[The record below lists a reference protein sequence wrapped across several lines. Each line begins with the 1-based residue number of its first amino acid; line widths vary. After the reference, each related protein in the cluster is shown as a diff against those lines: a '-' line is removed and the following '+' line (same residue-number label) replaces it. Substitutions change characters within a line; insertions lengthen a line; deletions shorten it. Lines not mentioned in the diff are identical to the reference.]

1 MKQKLHK
8 DLEKLLEFFLEQRRN
23 PPAAYAY
30 GAGIVARPEIFTIK
44 DLQDH
49 LNNPLLQPEWVE
61 LLVGGEKVPLEQAFH
76 FKRVQRKELKFIDK
90 TFINQHLANG
100 AAVVLEGLDILDQ
113 RINTLL
119 AKIDES
125 FPCGMTNCVAFFSQ
139 RGNEAYKGHCDTD
152 DVLVF
157 QLQGRKTWHLF
168 EPQQRRYFDV
178 ANQSDE
184 QLGPVKEELTMR
196 PGDALY
202 VRAGVPHR
210 CLTPGDYSL
219 HLSFDLGDRTPS
231 IEKITAQADHLY
243 RYATAPAY
251 SSPARAVDT
260 YIDIL
265 QDPEFQARIQSETDS
280 KRDEIAGF
288 RQKMGHSASI
298 NYLNKLK

>member
-23 PPAAYAY
+23 PPAEFAY
-30 GAGIVARPEIFTIK
+30 GAGIVNRPEIFTLK
-44 DLQDH
+44 DLQAH
-49 LNNPLLQPEWVE
+49 LNNPLLQPEWLE
-61 LLVGGEKVPLEQAFH
+61 LLLRGKKVPLETAYH

-90 TFINQHLANG
+90 TFINERLAEG
-100 AAVVLEGLDILDQ
+100 AAAVLEGLDILDP
-113 RINTLL
+113 RINALL
-119 AKIDES
+119 ARIDET
-125 FPCGMTNCVAFFSQ
+125 FPCGMSNCVAFFSQ

-157 QLQGRKTWHLF
+157 QLQGKKTWHLF
-168 EPQQRRYFDV
+168 EAQQRRYFGV
-178 ANQSDE
+178 ADQSDE
-184 QLGPVKEELTMR
+184 QLGPVKKELTMR

-231 IEKITAQADHLY
+231 IEKITAQADQVY
-243 RYATAPAY
+243 RTGTAPAY
-251 SSPARAVDT
+251 SPLARVVDR
-260 YIDIL
+260 YVDIL
-265 QDPEFQARIQSETDS
+265 QDPEFQAMIQSETES
-280 KRDEIAGF
+280 KSQQIEQF
-288 RQKMGHSASI
+288 RQKLGQASCV